1 MGFKLKSGNTTTFKM
16 MGSSP
21 MHSHEPGHI
30 PTEQELR
37 EKAAREARAE
47 SEYEQG
53 TTTNPEA
60 MEVAEDA
67 KTKTPEVHGKYKE
80 SQVKEMLAEG
90 LDGLSEDQIAKLS
103 RTGQLNSAGQS
114 NISKSRLAELNSTLE
129 ARKRASEETK
139 TPTVEDKKPSEKI
152 TEYYFTPDG
161 KARSKTGHPDPKT
174 GKLPAYEHQGVTTNP
189 LIGTNK

>member
-1 MGFKLKSGNTTTFKM
+1 MAFKLKSSNTPSFKM

-21 MHSHEPGHI
+21 MRDHEPGHI

-37 EKAAREARAE
+37 EKAAREARVE

-114 NISKSRLAELNSTLE
+114 NISKARSAELNSTLE
-129 ARKRASEETK
+129 ARKRASEEAPVGGIK
-139 TPTVEDKKPSEKI
+139 AFEGDYFKNLGI
-152 TEYYFTPDG
+152 TEPTDAEY
-161 KARSKTGHPDPKT
+161 RVMQR
-174 GKLPAYEHQGVTTNP
+174 AYQNR
-189 LIGTNK
+189 NS

>member
-1 MGFKLKSGNTTTFKM
+1 MAFKLKSSNTPSFKM

-21 MHSHEPGHI
+21 MRDHEPGHI

-37 EKAAREARAE
+37 EKAAREARVE

-80 SQVKEMLAEG
+80 SQVKEML
-90 LDGLSEDQIAKLS
+90 
-103 RTGQLNSAGQS
+103 
-114 NISKSRLAELNSTLE
+114 ELNGLLGLF
-129 ARKRASEETK
+129 KVIQFK
-139 TPTVEDKKPSEKI
+139 TCVV
-152 TEYYFTPDG
+152 FF
-161 KARSKTGHPDPKT
+161 
-174 GKLPAYEHQGVTTNP
+174 L
-189 LIGTNK
+189 